1 MRTHYWSNSNLADWI
16 RGTDKPHAETSHG
29 WTAWRKLAKT
39 THPYRYWI
47 AEEGLDYL
55 QKFVMWPVDRYHD
68 IKYYINNRWISKS
81 HALTAHPRD
90 IEPGT
95 WCDVGN
101 RFLYCMFN
109 ELVDF
114 VEIELAWSHI
124 AWGNKEER
132 KKYNMPG
139 PVTWRAF
146 NFFRRTWRCKQ
157 AGIDHLKWEMSLTQD
172 DEFSNVEDD
181 PFAGVPNAQAVA
193 AKEKYD
199 LYIWWTETRL
209 NRPDPSDASGWTEMC
224 ERRRAASAAAGEE
237 NNDWVFSDDKTPEE
251 REETRTVLELSNK
264 IEAEYEAEDEA
275 MMIRLIKIRQS
286 LWT

>member
-1 MRTHYWSNSNLADWI
+1 MRTHYWANSALADWL
-16 RGTDKPHAETSHG
+16 RGTPKPGAETSQG
-29 WTAWRKLAKT
+29 WADWRKLAKA
-39 THPYRYWI
+39 THPYRFWI
-47 AEEGLDYL
+47 AEEGLDLL
-55 QKFVMWPVDRYHD
+55 QKFVMWPVDKYHD
-68 IKYYINNRWISKS
+68 VKYYINNRWISKS

-90 IEPGT
+90 IEPGS

-114 VEIELAWSHI
+114 IEIELAWSHI

-132 KKYNMPG
+132 EKYKMPG

-146 NFFRRTWRCKQ
+146 NFFRRAWRCKQ
-157 AGIDHLKWEMSLTQD
+157 AGIDHLKWEMSLTQE
-172 DEFSNVEDD
+172 DEFSNVLDD
-181 PFAGVPNAQAVA
+181 PFAGVPNHQAIA

-199 LYIWWTETRL
+199 LYIWWTETRPA
-209 NRPDPSDASGWTEMC
+209 RPDPSDASGWTAIC
-224 ERRRAASAAAGEE
+224 ERRRAASEAKGEGT
-237 NNDWVFSDDKTPEE
+237 DWVFSDDKTAEE
-251 REETRTVLELSNK
+251 RAETRASLDLSNK

-275 MMIRLIKIRQS
+275 YMIRLIKIRQS